1 MSLKDKCI
9 HPTSQKP
16 YIKSA
21 VGGRNDSPE
30 GMAVSAPCGPRQ
42 HCFDLISYT
51 QGGVT
56 HAFVM
61 EFENDEDREYYLEK
75 DPAHLGFV
83 GVVKDLVETARVVD
97 FKPGKF

>member
-30 GMAVSAPCGPRQ
+30 GLAVSVADVPR
-42 HCFDLISYT
+42 
-51 QGGVT
+51 
-56 HAFVM
+56 
-61 EFENDEDREYYLEK
+61 K
-75 DPAHLGFV
+75 
-83 GVVKDLVETARVVD
+83 
-97 FKPGKF
+97 